1 MPLPLVSLRFR
12 SPILESLEKSFLF
25 EIARKG
31 CDYTLHSRHWIE
43 RFLFFS
49 LSFFSFYFVTK
60 TKTKK
65 IERFHS
71 SGQHLCKLPISLAS
85 VSCKIMQYNCIYRH
99 IINHLDSNP
108 IIIHY
113 LHGFRQRHSRETQLI
128 AVLESLGGN
137 LDLGQQSD
145 LLLFDIS
152 KAFDTVLTDDC

>member
-1 MPLPLVSLRFR
+1 M
-12 SPILESLEKSFLF
+12 

-43 RFLFFS
+43 HFLFFS
-49 LSFFSFYFVTK
+49 LFFFSFYFVTK
-60 TKTKK
+60 TKKK

-71 SGQHLCKLPISLAS
+71 SGQHLCKLPISLTS
-85 VSCKIMQYNCIYRH
+85 VSCKIMQYNFIYRH
-99 IINHLDSNP
+99 IINHLDSNS

-113 LHGFRQRHSRETQLI
+113 QHGFTQRHSRETQLI

-152 KAFDTVLTDDC
+152 KAFDTVLTDDCWINKISTEFMEISRHGSNNG